1 MEETNGL
8 VEQGC
13 ITTRKFPGNPNKRKL
28 IRNFIK
34 KIGSVWFEFLA
45 SHDWLEYSHIWP
57 KLTIELVVITYLI
70 DDFKNETQFADI
82 QAKLAWFRTLRRS
95 SFPQVEIRRGAEI
108 VICFGT
114 KACIMF
120 TNYFAVYYNES
131 SLGEAHKGNT
141 LGARTHYLCLFTDCT
156 EGRTPKQKSGKFYKQ
171 KIFCCP
177 EELGTELVL
186 RSCVLSNIKT
196 IT

>member
-1 MEETNGL
+1 
-8 VEQGC
+8 
-13 ITTRKFPGNPNKRKL
+13 
-28 IRNFIK
+28 
-34 KIGSVWFEFLA
+34 
-45 SHDWLEYSHIWP
+45 
-57 KLTIELVVITYLI
+57 
-70 DDFKNETQFADI
+70 
-82 QAKLAWFRTLRRS
+82 
-95 SFPQVEIRRGAEI
+95 
-108 VICFGT
+108 
-114 KACIMF
+114 MF

-141 LGARTHYLCLFTDCT
+141 LGARAHYLCLFTDCT

>member
-1 MEETNGL
+1 M
-8 VEQGC
+8 
-13 ITTRKFPGNPNKRKL
+13 
-28 IRNFIK
+28 
-34 KIGSVWFEFLA
+34 
-45 SHDWLEYSHIWP
+45 
-57 KLTIELVVITYLI
+57 TIELDINTSYLI
-70 DDFKNETQFADI
+70 DDVKNKTHFADI
-82 QAKLAWFRTLRRS
+82 QAELAWFKTLRRS

-156 EGRTPKQKSGKFYKQ
+156 EGGTPKQKSGKSDKQ

-177 EELGTELVL
+177 EELRTVLVW
-186 RSCVLSNIKT
+186 RSCLLINIKT